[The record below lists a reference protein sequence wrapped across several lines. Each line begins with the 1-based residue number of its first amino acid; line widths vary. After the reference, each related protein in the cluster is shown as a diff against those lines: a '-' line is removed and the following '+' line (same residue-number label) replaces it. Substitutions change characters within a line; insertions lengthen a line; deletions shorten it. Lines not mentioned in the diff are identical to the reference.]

1 VTVELDDTT
10 LAADGVDG
18 GAAAVLAASDGSVGD
33 GPDKPIPDPDL
44 LIFYVMM
51 NEYSI
56 YIFKKK
62 RKLIK

>member
-1 VTVELDDTT
+1 VTVDDDDTT

-18 GAAAVLAASDGSVGD
+18 GAAAFEVSDGSVGD

-56 YIFKKK
+56 YFLK
-62 RKLIK
+62 RKEN

>member
-10 LAADGVDG
+10 AADVVDG

-44 LIFYVMM
+44 LIFYLMM

-56 YIFKKK
+56 YFLK
-62 RKLIK
+62 RKEN